1 MNRITLF
8 PAHCLA
14 ALLVALL
21 ALPVAAKNVDLVTLP
36 TRDSVQLTIYNSADL
51 TLVRERRSLSF
62 KKGLNQIQFSWAN
75 TLIDPTSVEFRPLEH
90 ADQIEL
96 ADTTFPG
103 QKPQHLVWNI
113 DSQFEGQAK
122 VEVTYFTSGLTWR
135 MDYVATTDND
145 ESEMDFRGYV
155 RVFNRSGEEYEN
167 AEIRLVVGTINLV
180 EKIAEL
186 ARRRGIAM
194 PGKDSD
200 MRKEMKLKAASRAFA
215 QAEGMMD
222 MVAGAS
228 GGRKKRIVKEGLS
241 EYFMFSVEGQ
251 ETMKNGW
258 SKRMRAVTSDS
269 MKFDIL
275 YRMREHQYGA
285 RPVRFFLWQ
294 NDEEHGLGDSPMPN
308 GIVRIFKRNE
318 RDGLGYLGQQQLRYV
333 PVKAQIEVNLGA
345 DDLVVYERRL
355 KTSERINFEFR
366 TRGRNEYVHAWDER
380 QQWVDSI
387 RNYRGKPL
395 RFELRRIWTGDIEYS
410 ATHPTKNFDYRTAEA
425 TFEVAAGQKTLYPHT
440 VLSHQG
446 GHAKQSRI
454 RMN

>member
-1 MNRITLF
+1 MNRNTIF
-8 PAHCLA
+8 PA
-14 ALLVALL
+14 LLIALL
-21 ALPVAAKNVDLVTLP
+21 ALPAAAKNVDLVTLP
-36 TRDSVQLTIYNSADL
+36 VRDSVQLTIYNSADL

-75 TLIDPTSVEFRPLEH
+75 TLIDPSSVEFRPLEH

-96 ADTTFPG
+96 SDTTFPG

-135 MDYVATTDND
+135 MDYVATTDRD
-145 ESEMDFRGYV
+145 EDEMDFRGYV
-155 RVFNRSGEEYEN
+155 RVFNNSGEEYEN

-180 EKIAEL
+180 EKIADL
-186 ARRRGIAM
+186 ARRRGVAM
-194 PGKDSD
+194 PPRDSD
-200 MRKEMKLKAASRAFA
+200 ARKEMTLKAASRAFA
-215 QAEGMMD
+215 QAEGLMD
-222 MVAGAS
+222 MAAGA
-228 GGRKKRIVKEGLS
+228 GRKAKRIVKEGLS

-251 ETMKNGW
+251 ETMRNGW

-269 MKFDIL
+269 MKFEIL

-294 NDEEHGLGDSPMPN
+294 NDDEHGLGESPLPN

-318 RDGLGYLGQQQLRYV
+318 RDGLGYLGQQLLRYV

-366 TRGRNEYVHAWDER
+366 TRGRHEYVHGWDER
-380 QQWVDSI
+380 QEWVDTI

-395 RFELRRIWTGDIEYS
+395 RFELRRIWAGDIEYS
-410 ATHPTKNFDYRTAEA
+410 ALHPTKNFDYRTAEA
-425 TFEVAAGQKTLYPHT
+425 TFEVAAGQKTLYPHL
-440 VLSHQG
+440 VLSHLG

-454 RMN
+454 KMN